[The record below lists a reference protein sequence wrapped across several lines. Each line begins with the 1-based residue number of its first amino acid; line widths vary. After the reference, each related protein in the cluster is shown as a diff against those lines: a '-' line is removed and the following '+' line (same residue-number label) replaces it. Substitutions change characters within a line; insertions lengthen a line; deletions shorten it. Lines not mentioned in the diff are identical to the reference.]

1 MKKEIIKARGMHAY
15 FLRRLDRWGVIRDR
29 FNVRND
35 WEDCSNI
42 IIERLPEFRV
52 QRVPGDPDKSKQQQ
66 RRSTMDVG
74 RS

>member
-1 MKKEIIKARGMHAY
+1 MKKEIIKAKRITCC
-15 FLRRLDRWGVIRDR
+15 FLGRLKRWGVIRDR
-29 FNVRND
+29 FNVRSD
-35 WEDCSNI
+35 WEDFSNI